1 MTTATVGEP
10 VTIELAATPTTGYQ
24 WRAGVT
30 PPPPA
35 PPPHRGTPAGAS
47 PGEGGVQWF
56 RFLAREVGRFTLAF
70 VLKRAWED
78 DPVSSQTVVVEVQG
92 SPS

>member
-24 WRAGVT
+24 WRSVD
-30 PPPPA
+30 PPA
-35 PPPHRGTPAGAS
+35 ALALIDHGFTPAGAS
-47 PGEGGVQWF
+47 PGDGGVQWF
-56 RFLAREVGRFTLAF
+56 RFQAREVGRFTLAF

-78 DPVSSQTVVVEVQG
+78 DPVNSQTVVVEVRAA
-92 SPS
+92 